1 MSELTKRL
9 KGLDK
14 FKYPLLILVLGLLL
28 MLLPTGGAQK
38 QATEEQSADGILS
51 AVLTA
56 TEGVGRAKV
65 IVSDSGVV
73 VVCQG
78 AGNADV
84 RLDIIKAVS
93 AYTGFGSDKITV
105 LKMADADLKEEKE
118 KHEKT
123 EKKHYYGGGAAVC
136 VRGGGAQLVLQQPLG
151 DPGLGDG
158 LGGG

>member
-1 MSELTKRL
+1 MSELTKKL
-9 KGLDK
+9 KSLDK

-28 MLLPTGGAQK
+28 MLSPTGTGQK
-38 QATEEQSADGILS
+38 QQAQEQSTDGLLG

-56 TEGVGRAKV
+56 TEGVGRARV

-123 EKKHYYGGGAAVC
+123 EKKHHYGGGAAVR
-136 VRGGGAQLVLQQPLG
+136 VRGGSAQLVVQQPLG
-151 DPGLGDG
+151 NA
-158 LGGG
+158 

>member
-1 MSELTKRL
+1 MSELKKRL
-9 KGLDK
+9 KRLDK

-28 MLLPTGGAQK
+28 MLAPGGTAQK
-38 QATEEQSADGILS
+38 QQTGQDSADGLLG

-56 TEGVGRAKV
+56 TEGVGRARV
-65 IVSDSGVV
+65 IVSENGVV

-123 EKKHYYGGGAAVC
+123 EKKHYYGGGAAVR
-136 VRGGGAQLVLQQPLG
+136 VRGGSAQLVLQQPLG
-151 DPGLGDG
+151 HT
-158 LGGG
+158 

>member
-1 MSELTKRL
+1 MSELRKRL
-9 KGLDK
+9 KSLDK
-14 FKYPLLILVLGLLL
+14 FKYPLLILVLGLGL
-28 MLLPTGGAQK
+28 MLLPTGGSQS
-38 QATEEQSADGILS
+38 QAEDQSTDGLLS

-56 TEGVGRAKV
+56 TEGVGRARV

-78 AGNADV
+78 ADNAGV

-123 EKKHYYGGGAAVC
+123 EKKHHYGGGAAVR
-136 VRGGGAQLVLQQPLG
+136 VRGGSAQLVVQQPLG
-151 DPGLGDG
+151 NA
-158 LGGG
+158 